1 MTSVNITAV
10 TNTVTVTENG
20 SSTVVTVPVTNTVT
34 AITQGPQGPQGPQ
47 GTAGAGYDFVQSSP
61 SASWTINHNLGF
73 KPSVDVYDSGS
84 QQIQAE
90 VSHTSINQTVILLTA
105 STAGF
110 ARLT

>member
-1 MTSVNITAV
+1 MTTVNVSAV

-20 SSTVVTVPVTNTVT
+20 SSTVVTVPATSTVT
-34 AITQGPQGPQGPQ
+34 AITAGPQGPQGV
-47 GTAGAGYDFVQSSP
+47 AGAGYDFTQASS
-61 SASWTINHNLGF
+61 SSTWTINHNLGY

-84 QQIQAE
+84 QQIQAD
-90 VSHTSINQTVILLTA
+90 VSHPSANQTVILLTA